1 MKVVPSVVYDFKS
14 VAEKKLHHLLSKMK
28 GTSGGVALHSQ
39 NLPEHSYKEW
49 CEIDYVLI
57 TRMGILVLEVKGGRI
72 SRDDDGIWN
81 FTDRF
86 GVVHKKSEG
95 PFEQAASG
103 KYALKDALKNH
114 MGASRVERLSFGWG
128 CVFPDTA
135 HVPGFS
141 EAPQESILG
150 AAACKTAGTLSVA
163 LAQLQKYWFSKKN
176 FYRELSGD
184 EIHEIH
190 MALRPTFEVSPALSS
205 RVDSIIRKM
214 VSLTDS
220 QYTIVDAADDCQRL
234 ICTGGAGTGK
244 TLVAIEVARREA
256 AKGKRVGFISSGVLF
271 GAYLKQALAPDGV
284 EFLGLEPM
292 LGSAQLLGNDRRF
305 DCLVLDEAQDM
316 MNFDLLDLL
325 GRILVGG
332 LEDGNWHLFL
342 DPNNQQGLLGT
353 YDEDAFSYVKELS
366 DHSLRLKQNCRNT
379 PQIILQTQLLTGAD
393 IGVSKLDGQGEK
405 VILRKFTDSEN
416 CRKLITDQIKQWQ
429 MEGAELE
436 EMTLLTL
443 GDFSEAFPGGFCGSI
458 GSKLYELTPDAVQ
471 VRPKGRLAYCRAAEF
486 KGLESSYIIFAG
498 LEGLTEGTI
507 ALRKFYIGLTRANAL
522 LAIYYPE
529 GLQSLVDAFYAS
541 NVHKIGN

>member
-1 MKVVPSVVYDFKS
+1 MRVIPSVVHDFTS
-14 VAEKKLHHLLSKMK
+14 DAEKKLHRLLSNMR
-28 GTSGGVALHSQ
+28 SSSSSVALHSQ

-49 CEIDYVLI
+49 CEIDYILI
-57 TRMGILVLEVKGGRI
+57 TRLGILVLEVKGGRI

-81 FTDRF
+81 FKDRF

-103 KYALKDALKNH
+103 KYALKAALENH
-114 MGASRVERLSFGWG
+114 MGASRVEHLSFGWG
-128 CVFPDTA
+128 CVFPDTVR
-135 HVPGFS
+135 VPGFS
-141 EAPQESILG
+141 EAPQGSILG
-150 AAACKTAGTLSVA
+150 ATACKTAETLSVA

-256 AKGKRVGFISSGVLF
+256 AKGKRVGFISSGALF
-271 GAYLKQALAPDGV
+271 GSYLKQALTPASV
-284 EFLGLEPM
+284 ELLGLEPM
-292 LGSAQLLGNDRRF
+292 LGSAQLSGNDRRF

-325 GRILVGG
+325 GRILIGG

-342 DPNNQQGLLGT
+342 DPNNQQGLLGS
-353 YDEDAFSYVKELS
+353 YDEEAFSYVKELS

-443 GDFSEAFPGGFCGSI
+443 GDFTEAFPDGFCGSI
-458 GSKLYELTPDAVQ
+458 GSKLYGLTQDAVQ
-471 VRPKGRLAYCRAAEF
+471 VRPKGRLAHCKAAEF
-486 KGLESSYIIFAG
+486 KGLESRYIIFAG
-498 LEGLTEGTI
+498 LEGLTEDTI

-522 LAIYYPE
+522 LAIYYPV
-529 GLQSLVDAFYAS
+529 GIQRLVDAFYAS

>member
-1 MKVVPSVVYDFKS
+1 MKIVPPIVYDFKS
-14 VAEKKLHHLLSKMK
+14 SAEEKLHRLLSKMK
-28 GTSGGVALHSQ
+28 AGSGAVALHSQ

-49 CEIDYVLI
+49 CEIDYILI
-57 TRMGILVLEVKGGRI
+57 TRLGILVIEVKGGRI
-72 SRDDDGIWN
+72 SRGDDGIWN
-81 FTDRF
+81 FKDRF

-103 KYALKDALKNH
+103 KYALKAALEKH
-114 MGASRVERLSFGWG
+114 IGASRVEHLSFGWG
-128 CVFPDTA
+128 CVFPDTVN
-135 HVPGFS
+135 VPRLS
-141 EAPQESILG
+141 EAPRESILG
-150 AAACKTAGTLSVA
+150 ANACKTAETLSVA
-163 LAQLQKYWFSKKN
+163 LAQLQKYWFSKKK
-176 FYRELSGD
+176 FYREISGD
-184 EIHEIH
+184 EIHAIH
-190 MALRPTFEVSPALSS
+190 MALRPAFEVSPALSS

-256 AKGKRVGFISSGVLF
+256 VKGKRVGFISSGVLF
-271 GAYLKQALAPDGV
+271 GAYLEQALAPDGV
-284 EFLGLEPM
+284 EFLSLEPM
-292 LGSAQLLGNDRRF
+292 LGNSQLLDDDRRF

-316 MNFDLLDLL
+316 MNIDLLDLL
-325 GRILVGG
+325 GRILMGG
-332 LEDGNWHLFL
+332 LEGGNWHLFL

-353 YDEDAFSYVKELS
+353 YDEDAFSYVRELS

-405 VILRKFTDSEN
+405 VIMRKFTSNEN
-416 CRKLITDQIKQWQ
+416 CRKLITEQIKQWQ
-429 MEGAELE
+429 IEGAELE
-436 EMTLLTL
+436 EITLLTL
-443 GDFSEAFPGGFCGSI
+443 GDFTKAFPDGLCGSI
-458 GSKLYELTPDAVQ
+458 GNKLYELTPDTVQ
-471 VRPKGRLAYCRAAEF
+471 VRRKGRLAYCKAAEF

-498 LEGLTEGTI
+498 LDGLTDDAI